1 MGKSI
6 FYLGCLLITLTAA
19 LYENSYATNNGEKT
33 KPLALVLFGPP
44 GCAPGVLGVKI
55 SKAFTLPLVSTA
67 DLVHDH
73 IKEETEIGRQAREC
87 LSAKGS
93 IPDSLILQMLYE
105 HIQDGESPHGFILEG
120 LPRSL
125 EQAEELKK
133 ALSEN
138 YRHEAFYI
146 NISDDTILSR
156 AEGRILCQNCGR
168 VYHKEFSPPD
178 QAMKCDLCKNNLVQR
193 EDDSPEYVKKRL
205 DEWRSR
211 MVPIINFYKQQGIL
225 KEINGNTELDATF
238 HEIKRQ
244 IQAMSHE
251 TLAHAE

>member
-19 LYENSYATNNGEKT
+19 IYENSYASGNGEKN

-44 GCAPGVLGVKI
+44 GCAPGVLGIKI

-73 IKEETEIGRQAREC
+73 IKEETEIGQQARDC

-105 HIQDGESPHGFILEG
+105 HIKERESPAGFLLEG
-120 LPRSL
+120 LPRTE

-133 ALSEN
+133 ALDEN
-138 YRHEAFYI
+138 YRHQAIYI
-146 NISDDTILSR
+146 NISDETILSR
-156 AEGRILCQNCGR
+156 AEGRYVCQRCGR
-168 VYHKEFSPPD
+168 VYHKELSPPD
-178 QAMKCDLCKNNLVQR
+178 EAMICDHCGNTLTQR

-205 DEWRSR
+205 EEWRKR
-211 MVPIINFYKQQGIL
+211 MEPILNFYKQQGL
-225 KEINGNTELDATF
+225 LTEVNGNTELEATF
-238 HEIKRQ
+238 IEIKRQ
-244 IQAMSHE
+244 IQAFSQTE
-251 TLAHAE
+251 